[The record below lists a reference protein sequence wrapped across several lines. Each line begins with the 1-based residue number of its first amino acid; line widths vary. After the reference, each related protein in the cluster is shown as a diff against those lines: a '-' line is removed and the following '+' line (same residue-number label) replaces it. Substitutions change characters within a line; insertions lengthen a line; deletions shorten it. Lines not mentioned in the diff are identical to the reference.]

1 MSSSQLHSLV
11 FGPRW
16 QQIVPIS
23 FTWVLQLGSP
33 TLVVLFSIS
42 WSKYFGS
49 HYFKKKVRKMG
60 EVEQLQNVQ
69 V

>member
-11 FGPRW
+11 FSPRW

-23 FTWVLQLGSP
+23 FTWVLQLGPP
-33 TLVVLFSIS
+33 TLVVLLFSIF

-49 HYFKKKVRKMG
+49 HYFEKKVRKMG
-60 EVEQLQNVQ
+60 EVEQL
-69 V
+69 